1 MSSTAAFLASFA
13 SILIGAAIGMVLK
26 RTLPAD
32 LLEGGSKEAIRLG
45 RTRLLAFIQGD
56 DAIPHPHG
64 AVCVAGTLISCGRM
78 SAATITSR
86 QSAPNVC
93 SMVTK
98 PPCS

>member
-1 MSSTAAFLASFA
+1 MVQPAC
-13 SILIGAAIGMVLK
+13 MVL
-26 RTLPAD
+26 RRALPAD
-32 LLEGGSKEAIRLG
+32 LLEGGSKEAIHLG
-45 RTRLLAFIQGD
+45 RTRLLVLTQGD

-64 AVCVAGTLISCGRM
+64 ALCAAGTLISCGRM

-86 QSAPNVC
+86 HRAPNVC